1 MIMFCEVTI
10 GDGDGSRALNDIN
23 ETILAVPHGD
33 MIYPN
38 FTWSK
43 NRYAISITSSS
54 QPEVTQGV
62 SYHAAPGISDI
73 MYFYIMYDNVM
84 HILDRDLRTICNV
97 NPSATPVNGFVAVD
111 YELFTKGNDHVSRK
125 NNP

>member
-1 MIMFCEVTI
+1 MIMFCEVAI

-43 NRYAISITSSS
+43 DGYAIPITSSS
-54 QPEVTQGV
+54 QPKMTQGI
-62 SYHAAPGISDI
+62 SYHTAPGISDI

-84 HILDRDLRTICNV
+84 HILDCDLRTIRNV
-97 NPSATPVNGFVAVD
+97 NPSATPVDGFVAVD
-111 YELFTKGNDHVSRK
+111 YELFTKGNDHVACK
-125 NNP
+125 YNP